1 MCLDFNKRKKTN
13 GSNGYKSQDM
23 SQDQLSGGIV
33 MVFHSVYNE
42 RFFQFRHE
50 FWIHRFHRVV
60 VAGQQAAYQ
69 WTISPAEGI

>member
-1 MCLDFNKRKKTN
+1 
-13 GSNGYKSQDM
+13 M